1 MNEINKDETIISK
14 LKEKK
19 TNLIF
24 GYKDKLEIKYKKLH
38 NLKTPLEKNQIS
50 KFFNKTS
57 FIKKEKNQ
65 TPHINL
71 NQTNSIFKNIKS
83 NNINILDKNKF
94 NSSFGIKKNINKISS
109 NFFLIKLK
117 ESKYFSPMNRNK
129 NQEIFHSPSL
139 NKPKTMRE
147 KILMGNNSS
156 YKNSQHFYDISF
168 IKNISDINDNKNQN
182 NIDNHL
188 NKSNS
193 QKSFKIRQKFFY
205 NRNNNQKIF
214 FNKSFQDLNKNMK
227 NSISNN
233 KSTSM
238 SSIPIKELNPNISDS
253 KGNEILQLKRMHG
266 IDLRINELLK
276 KNNKDNELKEKD
288 NKIKRQKYLQQLAQF
303 YDNLPSLMMKKK
315 LDKDLIKPNKKVK
328 YEDFG
333 QNFYSP
339 IKIIKKEE
347 NQKDEFDKLIQS
359 NPIIKY
365 IFLQKI
371 LNSLVHRVNLFGEN
385 NDNLVINSNTT
396 TKLNEEIQDF
406 ITYGYEFIPEDFL
419 KNKNIESPKDLI
431 KDEEFIKIIL
441 KTKSSIDNAINNN
454 EKEKELSQMKAEFDL
469 YTDTGIK
476 INSKHLDKGSNANLM
491 NKFLEMQNKKNKMA
505 KKSRFL
511 FKKININKIENNN
524 NKLLLNKSTN
534 YDYNNKSN
542 DYSLEKSEE
551 KNSKTNNNINND
563 NNLLSQ
569 LFNILYEDINNLDD
583 IIKKD
588 KLDNEKRNIMKH
600 KEKFWRR
607 LLQKNDNNE
616 IIYYIKK
623 KKRRIRS
630 GEKSNKKIK
639 VILNDNYEFEPIE
652 NRKIKSGKRYM
663 ESKID
668 IDSEKD
674 DNEDKAIIKLNK
686 NRKDI
691 STYNVYYKNNII
703 KKEKKILIDKKRQ
716 NINLRK
722 KTEKVTQIL
731 ENIPETNDIFDSKEE
746 NKKKENKISK
756 NYYYYRKR
764 AHLKSLKRDDKNRE
778 EKEISKDNKNENS
791 IENKSDI
798 SKDKKNDDSYYTNLH
813 LEDILN
819 KKNEKNKIKMKKKEE
834 KKDKEKNI
842 LKNNTFKQYLLQYQ
856 NNIHAKNN
864 EKIISSLLEAE
875 NENKKSLKNIK
886 NEIKKEEIKEKR
898 EEEEEDKKEN
908 RILSTRKESKIYFKD
923 MGGKSLEDVEK
934 KKIELL
940 YRFKHDIKYKISK
953 GGIGSNEMENFKE
966 FQEKINKLKDRYKEY
981 DINSYIKEM
990 EKFFQSFKDELEN
1003 NEKKKIEE
1011 DRINKYLRQ
1020 FQEDYYFKQF
1030 YKNLQE
1036 NILFKVVNFSQ
1047 INHINTLN
1055 DWQHKAN

>member
-1 MNEINKDETIISK
+1 MNEINKDETIIPK

-117 ESKYFSPMNRNK
+117 ESKYFSPINRNK
-129 NQEIFHSPSL
+129 NQELFHSPSFS

-193 QKSFKIRQKFFY
+193 QKSFNIRQRFFY
-205 NRNNNQKIF
+205 NRIINQKII
-214 FNKSFQDLNKNMK
+214 FNKSFQNLNKNTK

-238 SSIPIKELNPNISDS
+238 SSIPIKELNPNISDN

-315 LDKDLIKPNKKVK
+315 LDKDLIKPNKKLK

-371 LNSLVHRVNLFGEN
+371 LNSLVHRVNLFGKN
-385 NDNLVINSNTT
+385 NDNLVINSNTI

-441 KTKSSIDNAINNN
+441 KTKSSIDNTINNN

-563 NNLLSQ
+563 NDLLSQ
-569 LFNILYEDINNLDD
+569 LFNILYEDINGLDD

-630 GEKSNKKIK
+630 GEKRNNKIRE
-639 VILNDNYEFEPIE
+639 VLNNNYEFESIE
-652 NRKIKSGKRYM
+652 NRKIKSAKRYM
-663 ESKID
+663 ESKIEYD
-668 IDSEKD
+668 VEKD
-674 DNEDKAIIKLNK
+674 NNEDKKAIKLNK
-686 NRKDI
+686 NKKDS
-691 STYNVYYKNNII
+691 STYNIYYKNRII
-703 KKEKKILIDKKRQ
+703 KDKKRIEKKKQ
-716 NINLRK
+716 NINLIK
-722 KTEKVTQIL
+722 KSERVTQML
-731 ENIPETNDIFDSKEE
+731 ENIPETNDIFESNDE
-746 NKKKENKISK
+746 NKKKENSFINKK
-756 NYYYYRKR
+756 YYYKRKKR
-764 AHLKSLKRDDKNRE
+764 HLKSLKSYNKSRE
-778 EKEISKDNKNENS
+778 EKEVSKDNNNENYV
-791 IENKSDI
+791 ENKSNI

-819 KKNEKNKIKMKKKEE
+819 KKNEENKRKKDEE
-834 KKDKEKNI
+834 KKNKENNI
-842 LKNNTFKQYLLQYQ
+842 LKKDEYKQYLLQYQ
-856 NNIHAKNN
+856 KNIHAKNN
-864 EKIISSLLEAE
+864 EKIISKLLDSE
-875 NENKKSLKNIK
+875 NENKKGKGIKK
-886 NEIKKEEIKEKR
+886 NEESEEKK
-898 EEEEEDKKEN
+898 EEEDKKED
-908 RILSTRKESKIYFKD
+908 RIIRPRKESTIYFKD
-923 MGGKSLEDVEK
+923 MRGKSLEDVEK

-940 YRFKHDIKYKISK
+940 YRFKHDIKYKIST
-953 GGIGSNEMENFKE
+953 GGISSNEMENFKE
-966 FQEKINKLKDRYKEY
+966 FQEKINKLKIRYKDY
-981 DINSYIKEM
+981 DINTYIKEM
-990 EKFFQSFKDELEN
+990 EKIFQSFKDEIEN

-1011 DRINKYLRQ
+1011 DRINKYFRQ

-1036 NILFKVVNFSQ
+1036 NILCKVINFSQ

-1055 DWQHKAN
+1055 DSQQNAN

>member
-441 KTKSSIDNAINNN
+441 KTKSSIDNTINNN

-778 EKEISKDNKNENS
+778 EKEVSKDNKNENS

-798 SKDKKNDDSYYTNLH
+798 SKDKKNGDSYYTNLH

-842 LKNNTFKQYLLQYQ
+842 LKSNAFKQYLLQYQ

-990 EKFFQSFKDELEN
+990 EKIFQSFKDELEN

>member
-1 MNEINKDETIISK
+1 MNEINKDEIIIPK

-117 ESKYFSPMNRNK
+117 ESKYFSPINRNK
-129 NQEIFHSPSL
+129 NQELFHSPSFS

-214 FNKSFQDLNKNMK
+214 FNKSFQNLNKNMK

-371 LNSLVHRVNLFGEN
+371 LNSLVHRVNLFGKN
-385 NDNLVINSNTT
+385 NDNLVINSNTI

-441 KTKSSIDNAINNN
+441 KTKSSIDNTINNN

-491 NKFLEMQNKKNKMA
+491 NKFLEMQNKKNKMP

-511 FKKININKIENNN
+511 YKKININKIENNN
-524 NKLLLNKSTN
+524 KILLNKSTN

-563 NNLLSQ
+563 NDLLSQ
-569 LFNILYEDINNLDD
+569 LFNILYEDINGLDD

-686 NRKDI
+686 NKKDI

-703 KKEKKILIDKKRQ
+703 KKEKKIIDKKRQ

-756 NYYYYRKR
+756 NYYYNRKR
-764 AHLKSLKRDDKNRE
+764 KYLKSLKRGDKNGE
-778 EKEISKDNKNENS
+778 EKEKSKDNKNENS

-819 KKNEKNKIKMKKKEE
+819 KKKEKNKIKIKKEEE

-842 LKNNTFKQYLLQYQ
+842 LKSNAFKQYLLQYQ

-864 EKIISSLLEAE
+864 EKIISNLLDSE
-875 NENKKSLKNIK
+875 NENKKKLKNLK

-898 EEEEEDKKEN
+898 EEEEDKKEN

-923 MGGKSLEDVEK
+923 MRGKSLEDVEK